1 MFGSIRGFLRTQ
13 FTTVAVAVLAVVLLT
28 AAPPGV
34 AQDPPAAAGEPAAA
48 EAPVGKQSIIAY
60 CFNASPVFFIL
71 MLLVSILMVYLSING
86 FMRLQVEKII
96 PPQLVG
102 PLDSMLTEKKYK
114 EAYEMVKV
122 DPSPLGKALAA
133 GIERL
138 NQGYD
143 RGLDAM
149 LGAADDSRME
159 LEHAISPINLI
170 AAIAPMVGLLGT
182 VLGMIFAFQKI
193 GLGSVIKPAVLAG
206 DIGLALVSTLEGL
219 LVAIPA
225 IVVFSFLRNRV
236 ARLSFEVETTGEGYL
251 VRFASALK
259 KQQG

>member
-1 MFGSIRGFLRTQ
+1 MLGSFRCFDRTPLA
-13 FTTVAVAVLAVVLLT
+13 AVAALT
-28 AAPPGV
+28 VILSTASSPGF
-34 AQDPPAAAGEPAAA
+34 AEDPPAAAAEAAAA

-102 PLDSMLTEKKYK
+102 PLDGMLTEKKYK

-122 DPSPLGKALAA
+122 DSSPLGKALAA

-143 RGLDAM
+143 RGLDAL
-149 LGAADDSRME
+149 LGSADDSRME

-170 AAIAPMVGLLGT
+170 AAVAPMVGLLGT

-236 ARLSFEVETTGEGYL
+236 ARLSFEVETVGESYL